1 MMLRD
6 DIRSSETTVNDMS
19 KGQTQKQQIRPSMIS
34 VTKWVEST
42 DNLVKQNGDR
52 KDSQITLADQ
62 ELK

>member
-52 KDSQITLADQ
+52 KDSQITLVDQ